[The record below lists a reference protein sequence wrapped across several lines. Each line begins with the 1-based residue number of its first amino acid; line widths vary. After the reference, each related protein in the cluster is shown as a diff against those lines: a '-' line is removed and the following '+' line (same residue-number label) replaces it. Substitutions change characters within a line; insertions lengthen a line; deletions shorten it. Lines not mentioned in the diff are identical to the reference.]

1 MHYTEFDE
9 CDGMSRE
16 EWLEYRR
23 EISREEREEEVEY
36 QTKMI
41 FQRLIGIGM
50 LLLSVLIFVVAS
62 HAQVRGDLD
71 CTPLFITVPLGLYML
86 FSKEC
91 CIV

>member
-23 EISREEREEEVEY
+23 EISREEREEEVEH

-62 HAQVRGDLD
+62 FLSQYHWDY
-71 CTPLFITVPLGLYML
+71 T
-86 FSKEC
+86 C
-91 CIV
+91 CSQKSAA

>member
-1 MHYTEFDE
+1 M
-9 CDGMSRE
+9 
-16 EWLEYRR
+16 
-23 EISREEREEEVEY
+23 
-36 QTKMI
+36 
-41 FQRLIGIGM
+41 RLIGIGM

-71 CTPLFITVPLGLYML
+71 GTPLFITVPLGLYML